1 MRNGMENET
10 RGNEGLRC
18 RHCSRLCPARSTK
31 SRELAKGRRTI
42 VTAEFLPSNYRF
54 VFLHRC
60 DEHGRLVGQV
70 RLRWQTSGETRWACL
85 KRALFSQRP
94 FHETSPSSPVRLQ
107 YLARPPDRCKLDACL
122 RDEDDTGCMSPH
134 FLPYLHC
141 MAPQPYP
148 MDQRPLK
155 LSWSKPDEQ
164 LLRYEK
170 PPGRRHR
177 LV

>member
-1 MRNGMENET
+1 MVVAVMIAKLMSFATRMTLAMDLIPANQRRTRAWTNGWIVASGSSEALGQGLGITERTTPMRNGMENET

-42 VTAEFLPSNYRF
+42 VTAEFFPSNYRF

-94 FHETSPSSPVRLQ
+94 FHETSPS
-107 YLARPPDRCKLDACL
+107 
-122 RDEDDTGCMSPH
+122 TGR
-134 FLPYLHC
+134 
-141 MAPQPYP
+141 MAGQ
-148 MDQRPLK
+148 
-155 LSWSKPDEQ
+155 
-164 LLRYEK
+164 
-170 PPGRRHR
+170 
-177 LV
+177 